1 MGDHQAITL
10 DPGVTGVRIVARM
23 TDCVLDRAGYSAIIQ
38 NHQAPVCDQAA
49 SILVAER
56 LPSVSQTLI
65 VDSVQLRNAV
75 SARGEPQ
82 GLLAV

>member
-38 NHQAPVCDQAA
+38 DHQAPVCDQAA
-49 SILVAER
+49 SAAS
-56 LPSVSQTLI
+56 SVCQSDPYL

>member
-1 MGDHQAITL
+1 M
-10 DPGVTGVRIVARM
+10 TGVRIVARM

-38 NHQAPVCDQAA
+38 NHHQAPVCDQAA
-49 SILVAER
+49 SAAS
-56 LPSVSQTLI
+56 SVCQSDPYL

>member
-38 NHQAPVCDQAA
+38 DHQAQFVTRQHPQ
-49 SILVAER
+49 R

>member
-1 MGDHQAITL
+1 M
-10 DPGVTGVRIVARM
+10 TGVRIVARM

-38 NHQAPVCDQAA
+38 DPHQAPVCDQAA

-65 VDSVQLRNAV
+65 
-75 SARGEPQ
+75 
-82 GLLAV
+82 LLIQFS